1 MTNEDLCGLCHLNAR
16 RIGSTMCGAC
26 HAVAFANLGRGRV
39 TAGDE
44 APALTMGGGSVT
56 ASATSRTIEGVGV
69 VYNVLGRTS
78 RGPLRVERPE
88 DLRYPADLSEVILT
102 REHDRGAPRGV
113 LASMEHVDGRTR
125 VRFNVANGPEG
136 DAALDEATPPEQG
149 GSGTR
154 RGLSFDVIN
163 PVIRGD
169 RLVSGDVIAFGQ
181 VAIAAYGSNT
191 RVDSVAASI
200 NTEGTTMHL
209 TPEQMARLVALTAK
223 ADSGSLTDE
232 EQAEYDALKALAAIY
247 ETDGTPEAVDEAAAA
262 TDVAASSAAAG
273 VTASIVPAVPAGTP
287 APTAAR
293 GGTRTR
299 SRAAGAFVEGDF
311 DRFLDV
317 VTDALR
323 GGGGVASVT
332 AALAD
337 ITYGAHNGI
346 IAPAAWSNE
355 LWSGVEYEPLWVDL
369 FSSGT
374 MEDLK
379 GDGWR
384 FKTKM
389 VMQDYAGNKAAIPTS
404 IPETENSPWVGA
416 RMAVGGDIDRAFYDF
431 DTPANRAFL
440 AGLARQAAES
450 WNMKLDDKVRAYS
463 LANAVPAEGVLTP
476 EATLIG
482 AAAKAVRALR
492 RRKVIG
498 RTGTTWVMVND
509 DDLMTLLDY
518 NNLTVPAFLDT
529 FGIDP
534 NNFRSD
540 VDLPAGT
547 VLAGAKQAA
556 EVKTLPGSP
565 IRANAQHIANGG
577 VDEAFFGYWA
587 IEEHHPFGIASV
599 DYEEP
604 VTP

>member
-1 MTNEDLCGLCHLNAR
+1 MNDDLCGLCHLRAR
-16 RIGSTMCGAC
+16 RLGSDVCGEC
-26 HAVAFANLGRGRV
+26 SRVMRGSRV
-39 TAGDE
+39 TAAE
-44 APALTMGGGSVT
+44 ADALSITPPTGGSVT
-56 ASATSRTIEGVGV
+56 ASATSRTITGTGV

-78 RGPLRVERPE
+78 RGPLRVARPE

-113 LASMEHVDGRTR
+113 LASLDHEDGRTR
-125 VRFNVANGPEG
+125 VTFRVSNDEEG
-136 DAALDEATPPEQG
+136 TRALDEATPVEQG

-191 RVDSVAASI
+191 RVESVAA
-200 NTEGTTMHL
+200 NLTTTEGTTMHL
-209 TPEQMARLVALTAK
+209 TPEMMARLVALAAK
-223 ADSGSLTDE
+223 AEDGSLTEE
-232 EQAEYDALKALAAIY
+232 EQSEYDALKALAAIY
-247 ETDGTPEAVDEAAAA
+247 ETEGTPEAVDEAAA
-262 TDVAASSAAAG
+262 VAASSHAPG
-273 VTASIVPAVPAGTP
+273 VTASAAPAAVPGGIP
-287 APTAAR
+287 APSTRPPA
-293 GGTRTR
+293 RTR
-299 SRAAGAFVEGDF
+299 NRAPGGFREGDF
-311 DRFLDV
+311 DHFLDV

-323 GGGGVASVT
+323 GGGGVQSVT

-337 ITYGAHNGI
+337 ITYGAHNNV

-355 LWSGVEYEPLWVDL
+355 LWSGVAYEPLWLDL

-379 GDGWR
+379 GEGWR
-384 FKTKM
+384 FTTKM
-389 VMQDYAGNKAAIPTS
+389 VMQDYAGNKTAIPTAT
-404 IPETENSPWVGA
+404 PETEKSPWVGA
-416 RMAVGGDIDRAFYDF
+416 RMAVGGDIDRAFFDF

-440 AGLARQAAES
+440 AGIARQAAES
-450 WNMKLDDKVRAYS
+450 WPMKLDEKVRAYA
-463 LANAVPAEGVLTP
+463 LAAAVPAEGVVGAAP
-476 EATLIG
+476 SLIE

-492 RRKVIG
+492 RRRVIG
-498 RTGTTWVMVND
+498 RTASAWVMVND
-509 DDLMTLLDY
+509 DDLMSLLDY
-518 NNLTVPAFLDT
+518 NALSVPEFTSLW
-529 FGIDP
+529 GIDP

-540 VDLPAGT
+540 VDVPAGT

-565 IRANAQHIANGG
+565 IRVNAQHIANGG

-587 IEEHHPFGIASV
+587 IEEHHPFGIASTT
-599 DYEEP
+599 YTAP
-604 VTP
+604 A